1 MGMPWVTGD
10 NVQVRGL
17 CRSQQDARK
26 QDAHL
31 VPLVD
36 ALEPLQTKS
45 KTISLMIL
53 FDVCVCIVCVCEW
66 VWGCA
71 CVCVRLAVLRLAVLC
86 TAHALEHC
94 RL

>member
-10 NVQVRGL
+10 YVQVRGL
-17 CRSQQDARK
+17 CRAQQDARK

-53 FDVCVCIVCVCEW
+53 FDVCVCIVCVY
-66 VWGCA
+66 GK
-71 CVCVRLAVLRLAVLC
+71 CVCVCVMILFHVYVC
-86 TAHALEHC
+86 IVC
-94 RL
+94 VYGVCVCVCVI